1 MSSKFSNKYFI
12 QEEFQKILNNF
23 TKAIIFYKPK
33 DIIDFAVN
41 YFISLERKVPLDQ
54 ILEQQ
59 KLKNI
64 QKTDST
70 LNNEK
75 NLSSEEKVNLDEA
88 YNKDNLE
95 ESENEYSE
103 VKIPMTDE
111 FKSFLQI
118 KGINTDK
125 IQDKEETDNSATD
138 SDRKHV
144 KNFIDD
150 LFNNY

>member
-1 MSSKFSNKYFI
+1 MSSKFSSKYFI

-23 TKAIIFYKPK
+23 TRAIIFYKPK

-59 KLKNI
+59 KLRNI

-75 NLSSEEKVNLDEA
+75 NLSGEEKVDLDET
-88 YNKDNLE
+88 NNNDNLE
-95 ESENEYSE
+95 ESENEYSG

-111 FKSFLQI
+111 LKSFLQI
-118 KGINTDK
+118 KGINTNK
-125 IQDKEETDNSATD
+125 IQDKEETDHSATD

-150 LFNNY
+150 LFNN

>member
-23 TKAIIFYKPK
+23 TRAIIFYKPK

-41 YFISLERKVPLDQ
+41 YFISLERKVPLYQ

-75 NLSSEEKVNLDEA
+75 NLSSEEKVNLDETN
-88 YNKDNLE
+88 NKDNLE

-111 FKSFLQI
+111 LKSFLQI

-150 LFNNY
+150 LFNN

>member
-41 YFISLERKVPLDQ
+41 YFISLEKKVPLDQ

-75 NLSSEEKVNLDEA
+75 NLSSEEKVNLEEA

-111 FKSFLQI
+111 LKSFLQI

-150 LFNNY
+150 LFNN

>member
-23 TKAIIFYKPK
+23 TRAIIFYKPK

-75 NLSSEEKVNLDEA
+75 NLSGEEKVDLDETN
-88 YNKDNLE
+88 NKDNLE
-95 ESENEYSE
+95 ESQNEYSG

-111 FKSFLQI
+111 LKSFLQI

-125 IQDKEETDNSATD
+125 IQDKEETDHSATD

-150 LFNNY
+150 LFNN

>member
-41 YFISLERKVPLDQ
+41 YFISLERKIPLEQ

-75 NLSSEEKVNLDEA
+75 ILSGEEKVNLEEA

-111 FKSFLQI
+111 LKSFLQI

-150 LFNNY
+150 LFNN

>member
-54 ILEQQ
+54 ILEEQ

-111 FKSFLQI
+111 LKSFLQI

-144 KNFIDD
+144 KKFIDD
-150 LFNNY
+150 LFNN

>member
-75 NLSSEEKVNLDEA
+75 NLSGEEKVDLDETN
-88 YNKDNLE
+88 NKDNLE

-111 FKSFLQI
+111 LKSFLQI

-150 LFNNY
+150 LFNN

>member
-23 TKAIIFYKPK
+23 TRAIIFYKPK

-75 NLSSEEKVNLDEA
+75 NLLGEGKVDLDETN
-88 YNKDNLE
+88 NKDNLE

-111 FKSFLQI
+111 LKSFLQI

-150 LFNNY
+150 LFNN

>member
-23 TKAIIFYKPK
+23 TRAIIFYKPK

-59 KLKNI
+59 KLRNI

-75 NLSSEEKVNLDEA
+75 NLTSEEKVDLDETN
-88 YNKDNLE
+88 NKDNLE

-111 FKSFLQI
+111 LKSFLQI

-150 LFNNY
+150 LFNN

>member
-88 YNKDNLE
+88 YNKDNSE
-95 ESENEYSE
+95 ESENEYSG

-111 FKSFLQI
+111 LKSFLQI

-150 LFNNY
+150 LFNN

>member
-75 NLSSEEKVNLDEA
+75 ILSGEEKVNLEEA

-111 FKSFLQI
+111 LKSFLQI

-150 LFNNY
+150 LFNN

>member
-41 YFISLERKVPLDQ
+41 YFISLERNVPLDQ

-64 QKTDST
+64 QKRDST

-75 NLSSEEKVNLDEA
+75 NLTSEEKVNLDEA
-88 YNKDNLE
+88 YNNDNLE
-95 ESENEYSE
+95 ESENEYSG

-111 FKSFLQI
+111 LKSFLQI

-125 IQDKEETDNSATD
+125 IQDKEETDHSATD
-138 SDRKHV
+138 SDMKHV

-150 LFNNY
+150 LFNN

>member
-64 QKTDST
+64 QKTDSA

-75 NLSSEEKVNLDEA
+75 NLSGEEKVDLDETN
-88 YNKDNLE
+88 NKDNLE

-111 FKSFLQI
+111 LKSFLQI

-150 LFNNY
+150 LFNN

>member
-23 TKAIIFYKPK
+23 TRAIIFYKPK

-59 KLKNI
+59 KLRNI

-75 NLSSEEKVNLDEA
+75 NLLGEGKVDLDETN
-88 YNKDNLE
+88 NKDNLE

-111 FKSFLQI
+111 LKSFLQI

-150 LFNNY
+150 LFNN

>member
-75 NLSSEEKVNLDEA
+75 NLSGEEKVDLDETN
-88 YNKDNLE
+88 NKDNLE

-111 FKSFLQI
+111 LKSFLQI

>member
-1 MSSKFSNKYFI
+1 MSYKFSNKYFI

-23 TKAIIFYKPK
+23 TRAIIFYKPK

-75 NLSSEEKVNLDEA
+75 NLSGEEKVDLDETN
-88 YNKDNLE
+88 NKDNLE

-111 FKSFLQI
+111 LKSFLQI

-150 LFNNY
+150 LFNN

>member
-59 KLKNI
+59 KLKNF

-75 NLSSEEKVNLDEA
+75 NLSSEEKVDLDEA

-111 FKSFLQI
+111 LKSFLQI

-150 LFNNY
+150 LFNNQ

>member
-59 KLKNI
+59 KLRNI

-75 NLSSEEKVNLDEA
+75 NLSGEEKVDLDET
-88 YNKDNLE
+88 NNNDNLE
-95 ESENEYSE
+95 ESENEYSG

-111 FKSFLQI
+111 LKSFLQI
-118 KGINTDK
+118 KGINTNK
-125 IQDKEETDNSATD
+125 IQDKEETDHSATD

-150 LFNNY
+150 LFNN

>member
-23 TKAIIFYKPK
+23 TRAIIFYKPK

-75 NLSSEEKVNLDEA
+75 NLSSEEKVNLEEA

-111 FKSFLQI
+111 LKSFLQI

-150 LFNNY
+150 LFNN

>member
-54 ILEQQ
+54 ILEEQ

-75 NLSSEEKVNLDEA
+75 NLSSEEKVNLEEA

-111 FKSFLQI
+111 LKSFLQI

-150 LFNNY
+150 LFNN

>member
-75 NLSSEEKVNLDEA
+75 NLSSEEKVNLDETN
-88 YNKDNLE
+88 NKDNLE

-150 LFNNY
+150 LFNN

>member
-75 NLSSEEKVNLDEA
+75 NLSSEEKVNLEEA

-111 FKSFLQI
+111 LKSFLQI

-125 IQDKEETDNSATD
+125 IQDKEETDHSATD
-138 SDRKHV
+138 SDMKYV

-150 LFNNY
+150 LFNN

>member
-23 TKAIIFYKPK
+23 TRAIIFYKPK

-75 NLSSEEKVNLDEA
+75 NLSSGEKVNLDETN
-88 YNKDNLE
+88 NKDNLE
-95 ESENEYSE
+95 ESENIYSE

-111 FKSFLQI
+111 LKSFLQI

-150 LFNNY
+150 LFNN

>member
-23 TKAIIFYKPK
+23 TRAIIFYKPK

-59 KLKNI
+59 KLRNI

-75 NLSSEEKVNLDEA
+75 NLSVEEKVDLDET
-88 YNKDNLE
+88 NNNDNLE
-95 ESENEYSE
+95 ESENEYSG

-111 FKSFLQI
+111 LKSFLQI
-118 KGINTDK
+118 KGINTNK
-125 IQDKEETDNSATD
+125 IQDKEETDHSATD

-150 LFNNY
+150 LFNN

>member
-23 TKAIIFYKPK
+23 TRAIIFYKPK

-59 KLKNI
+59 KLRNI

-75 NLSSEEKVNLDEA
+75 NLSGEEKVDLDETN
-88 YNKDNLE
+88 NKDNLE

-111 FKSFLQI
+111 LKSFLQI

-138 SDRKHV
+138 SDIKHV

-150 LFNNY
+150 LFNN

>member
-59 KLKNI
+59 KLRNI

-75 NLSSEEKVNLDEA
+75 NLSSGEKVNLDETN
-88 YNKDNLE
+88 NKDNLE

-111 FKSFLQI
+111 LKSFLQI

-150 LFNNY
+150 LFNN

>member
-75 NLSSEEKVNLDEA
+75 NLSSEEKVNLEEA

-111 FKSFLQI
+111 LKSFLQI

-150 LFNNY
+150 LFNN

>member
-59 KLKNI
+59 KLRNI

-75 NLSSEEKVNLDEA
+75 NLSGEEKVDLDET
-88 YNKDNLE
+88 NNNDNLE
-95 ESENEYSE
+95 ESENEYSG

-111 FKSFLQI
+111 LKSFLQI

-125 IQDKEETDNSATD
+125 IQDKEETDHYATD
-138 SDRKHV
+138 SDMKYV

-150 LFNNY
+150 LFNN

>member
-75 NLSSEEKVNLDEA
+75 NLSSGEKVNLDETN
-88 YNKDNLE
+88 NKDNLE

-111 FKSFLQI
+111 LKSFLQI

-150 LFNNY
+150 LFNN

>member
-41 YFISLERKVPLDQ
+41 YFISLERNVPLDQ

-64 QKTDST
+64 QKSDST

-95 ESENEYSE
+95 ESENEYSG

-111 FKSFLQI
+111 LKSFLQI

-125 IQDKEETDNSATD
+125 IQDKEETDHSATD
-138 SDRKHV
+138 SDMKHV

-150 LFNNY
+150 LFNN

>member
-1 MSSKFSNKYFI
+1 MSKNYHIQEDFQKVFSNFT
-12 QEEFQKILNNF
+12 QAIL
-23 TKAIIFYKPK
+23 FYKPK

-75 NLSSEEKVNLDEA
+75 NLSSEEKVNLDET
-88 YNKDNLE
+88 YNNDNLE
-95 ESENEYSE
+95 ESENEYSG

-111 FKSFLQI
+111 LKSFLQI

-125 IQDKEETDNSATD
+125 IQDKEETDHSATD
-138 SDRKHV
+138 SDMKHV

-150 LFNNY
+150 LFNN

>member
-23 TKAIIFYKPK
+23 TRAIIFYKPK

-75 NLSSEEKVNLDEA
+75 NLSSGEKVNLDETN
-88 YNKDNLE
+88 NKDNLE

-111 FKSFLQI
+111 LKSFLQI

-150 LFNNY
+150 LFNN

>member
-23 TKAIIFYKPK
+23 TRAIIFYKPK

-75 NLSSEEKVNLDEA
+75 NLSSEEKVNLDETN
-88 YNKDNLE
+88 NKDNLE

-111 FKSFLQI
+111 LKSFLQI

-150 LFNNY
+150 LFNN

>member
-23 TKAIIFYKPK
+23 TRAIIFYKPK

-59 KLKNI
+59 KLRNI

-75 NLSSEEKVNLDEA
+75 NLSGEEKVDLDET
-88 YNKDNLE
+88 NNNDNLE
-95 ESENEYSE
+95 ESENEYSG

-111 FKSFLQI
+111 LKSFLQI
-118 KGINTDK
+118 KGINTNK
-125 IQDKEETDNSATD
+125 IQDKEETDHSATD

-150 LFNNY
+150 LFNN

>member
-75 NLSSEEKVNLDEA
+75 NLSSEEKVNLDETN
-88 YNKDNLE
+88 NKDNLE

-111 FKSFLQI
+111 LKSFLQI

-150 LFNNY
+150 LFNN

>member
-23 TKAIIFYKPK
+23 TRAIIFYKPK

-75 NLSSEEKVNLDEA
+75 NLSSEEKVNLEEA

-150 LFNNY
+150 LFNN

>member
-75 NLSSEEKVNLDEA
+75 NLSSEEKVNLDET

-111 FKSFLQI
+111 LKSFLQI

-150 LFNNY
+150 LFNN

>member
-23 TKAIIFYKPK
+23 TRAIIFYKPK

-75 NLSSEEKVNLDEA
+75 NLSGEEKVNLEEA

-111 FKSFLQI
+111 LKSFLQI

-150 LFNNY
+150 LFNN

>member
-88 YNKDNLE
+88 YNNNNLE
-95 ESENEYSE
+95 ESENEYSG

-111 FKSFLQI
+111 LKSFLQI

-138 SDRKHV
+138 SDMKHV

-150 LFNNY
+150 LFNN